1 METILERWRH
11 VNHYLCFV
19 NLQCIDE
26 HAVYIVTQVNRDKK
40 SIVFVQRAIYF
51 YSDLAV
57 DNPLLITTL
66 D

>member
-1 METILERWRH
+1 ML
-11 VNHYLCFV
+11 
-19 NLQCIDE
+19 
-26 HAVYIVTQVNRDKK
+26 YIVTQVNRDKK